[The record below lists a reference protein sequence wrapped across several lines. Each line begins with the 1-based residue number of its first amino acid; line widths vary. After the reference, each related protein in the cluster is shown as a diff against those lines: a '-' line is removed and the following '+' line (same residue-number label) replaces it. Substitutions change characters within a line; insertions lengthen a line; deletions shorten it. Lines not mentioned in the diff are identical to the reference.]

1 MIKLYSKEMQY
12 IKSFSPIGLRVT
24 QELETGYKT
33 AQFHSPYSFG
43 VVLEEQKVEIDGYLY
58 VIKEVNIEDKDYYEI
73 FCKPYFGSLQKK
85 RIDNYTGYGVTFD
98 DAMSYLLSETD
109 WTYEGT
115 NIVGSYT
122 IDITNKTLLEALKY
136 ISSIYNV
143 YFEYKTKERVIAAT
157 DKNLET
163 GISATY
169 TITAANLSNCVI
181 QSNTYDLVTRLIPI
195 GKNLTTIQL
204 VNNNC
209 LWLEDFSY
217 TKEVIVGYFFQ
228 SSIDNADDLRKA
240 AFSKLQL
247 LCRPRETY
255 KIPLSQ
261 FSKKITI
268 GDSIRIINTLKASQG
283 VLKVQKVVLFPYE
296 QELSYIE
303 LGNPQVSFDDIYKD
317 FTSVQAMINQSNLKS
332 LAELNKL

>member
-12 IKSFSPIGLRVT
+12 IKSFSPVGLRIT

-33 AQFHSPYSFG
+33 AQFHLPYSFG
-43 VVLEEQKVEIDGYLY
+43 VVLEEQKVEIDEYLY
-58 VIKEVNIEDKDYYEI
+58 VIKEVNIGNKDCYEI

-85 RIDNYTGYGVTFD
+85 RVDNYNGYGITFD
-98 DAMSYLLSETD
+98 DAMSYLLMETD

-115 NIVGSYT
+115 NIAGSYT
-122 IDITNKTLLEALKY
+122 IDITNKTLLEALRY
-136 ISSIYNV
+136 ISSVYNV
-143 YFEYKTKERVIAAT
+143 YFEYKTKERVIAAAS
-157 DKNLET
+157 KNLET
-163 GISATY
+163 GISTTY
-169 TITAANLSNCVI
+169 TITAANISNCVI

-217 TKEVIVGYFFQ
+217 TKDVIVGYFFQ
-228 SSIDNADDLRKA
+228 NSIDNADDLRKT
-240 AFSKLQL
+240 AFNKLQL

-261 FSKKITI
+261 LSKKITI
-268 GDSIRIINTLKASQG
+268 GDSIRIVNTLKESLS

-296 QELSYIE
+296 QESSYIE
-303 LGNPQVSFDDIYKD
+303 LGDPPVSFDNIYKD
-317 FTSVQAMINQSNLKS
+317 FTSAQSMINQSNLKS

>member
-217 TKEVIVGYFFQ
+217 TKEEIVGYFFQ